1 MSRTGSIKKVILML
15 RSCKLNRQTIY
26 DMKNPMILK
35 NDVRSLD
42 MIKNTIEA
50 WHKIIEAR
58 DAAGL
63 DNILAE
69 NVVFHSPVVHTPQ
82 EGKEIT
88 KMYLIAALYVFNNGS
103 FKYLREVIS
112 GNNAFLEFSTV
123 IEGITVNGVDMIT
136 WGADGR
142 ITDFKVM
149 IRPLKAINLIHRM
162 MGEML
167 QKVKPA

>member
-1 MSRTGSIKKVILML
+1 
-15 RSCKLNRQTIY
+15 
-26 DMKNPMILK
+26 MIE
-35 NDVRSLD
+35 
-42 MIKNTIEA
+42 NTVEA
-50 WHKIIEAR
+50 WHKIIKAK

-69 NVVFHSPVVHTPQ
+69 NVIFHSPVVHTPQ

-88 KMYLIAALYVFNNGS
+88 KLYLVAALYVFNNES

-123 IEGITVNGVDMIT
+123 IDGITVNGVDMIT

-167 QKVKPA
+167 QKTKPG

>member
-1 MSRTGSIKKVILML
+1 ME
-15 RSCKLNRQTIY
+15 
-26 DMKNPMILK
+26 
-35 NDVRSLD
+35 
-42 MIKNTIEA
+42 MIKDTIKE
-50 WHKIIEAR
+50 WHKLVESR

-63 DNILAE
+63 DNLLAD

-82 EGKEIT
+82 EGKPIT
-88 KMYLIAALYVFNNGS
+88 TLYLTAATQVLNNGT

-112 GNNAFLEFSTV
+112 GNNAVLEFSTV
-123 IEGITVNGVDMIT
+123 IDGITINGVDMIT

-167 QKVKPA
+167 QKIK

>member
-1 MSRTGSIKKVILML
+1 
-15 RSCKLNRQTIY
+15 
-26 DMKNPMILK
+26 
-35 NDVRSLD
+35 

-50 WHKIIEAR
+50 WHKVVEAK

-63 DNILAE
+63 DNILAD

-82 EGKEIT
+82 EGKPIT
-88 KMYLIAALYVFNNGS
+88 TLYLTAALYVFNNDS

-123 IEGITVNGVDMIT
+123 IEGITINGVDMIT

-167 QKVKPA
+167 QKIKPG